1 VLGLSFFSGWGHD
14 HLSGSEGNVGMTEVL
29 RNEKDRMEGRISYSG
44 IAAAVLL
51 ILIGTLI
58 YFVK

>member
-1 VLGLSFFSGWGHD
+1 
-14 HLSGSEGNVGMTEVL
+14 MTEVL